1 MQTALF
7 YDDIYDALR
16 DVVTA
21 LGGPK
26 AVGVRLWPD
35 KGVTMAHTALL
46 NCLDRNR
53 PEKMST
59 TQFVMLLKLARE
71 ANCHVAM
78 QYICQECGYSA
89 PEPVEPENELARLQR
104 EYIEAVKLIA
114 RITPQLD
121 AVQAKLRS
129 IG

>member
-1 MQTALF
+1 MQPALF

-53 PEKMST
+53 PEKIST
-59 TQFVMLLKLARE
+59 TQFVTLLKWARE
-71 ANCHVAM
+71 ANCHAAM
-78 QYICQECGYSA
+78 QYLCAECGYA
-89 PEPVEPENELARLQR
+89 ATPIEPEDEHARLQR
-104 EYIEAVKLIA
+104 EFIGAVNTLKTLAPKLEAA
-114 RITPQLD
+114 
-121 AVQAKLRS
+121 QAKLKAVS
-129 IG
+129 